1 MADTG
6 EILQEA
12 IDLEIFGNYFYN
24 SLKSLVDSNEG
35 KGLLTFLAD
44 AEQEHRQI
52 LEDLMVKTGGAL
64 KTSKVDEVVAQITK
78 NEGIETVFNDLLG
91 KSSLEKTDAIEAVK
105 IGIDVEQ
112 KSIDFYT
119 EHAETSDNDD
129 VKRLFNEL
137 VVFENNHK
145 ETLAENLR
153 NLQDEGVWYGYLPI
167 LEG

>member
-1 MADTG
+1 MAETG
-6 EILQEA
+6 EVLQEA

-64 KTSKVDEVVAQITK
+64 KTSNVDEVVAEITK
-78 NEGIETVFNDLLG
+78 NAGIETVFNDLLG
-91 KSSLEKTDAIEAVK
+91 KSTLEKIDAIEAVK

-119 EHAETSDNDD
+119 EHAATSDNDD
-129 VKRLFNEL
+129 VKSLFSEL
-137 VVFENNHK
+137 VEFENKHK
-145 ETLAENLR
+145 EALAENLR